1 MAVVGSLTFR
11 RVQHQTLFDGRR
23 LPPMETTEYIQVDRK
38 REEHRGAFGY
48 RLRPNGRDVY
58 RRTPQ
63 TALIKRCDLHR
74 AFLVNFEDREY
85 TTWPLQAFKTSEEMR
100 ANAET
105 VRQSPI
111 HTAPTVLVETE
122 TVDTGERR
130 DLFGRQARH
139 VITTR
144 RVTPLTG
151 STSRESDT
159 VTDGWYIDLDTSL
172 SCDPW
177 WWSAG
182 SGHAFLSVHKQGDEP
197 ERPELKNIG
206 DPERGFVVISRTTSG
221 GSVLELEVTHL
232 TTVAIDPALF
242 EVPTNFSLVE
252 QIRQE
257 PVPPLVIRLKQ
268 TYDRLKRRAR
278 VFA

>member
-1 MAVVGSLTFR
+1 MR
-11 RVQHQTLFDGRR
+11 R
-23 LPPMETTEYIQVDRK
+23 
-38 REEHRGAFGY
+38 
-48 RLRPNGRDVY
+48 
-58 RRTPQ
+58 
-63 TALIKRCDLHR
+63 
-74 AFLVNFEDREY
+74 
-85 TTWPLQAFKTSEEMR
+85 
-100 ANAET
+100 NAEADP
-105 VRQSPI
+105 QSHI
-111 HTAPTVLVETE
+111 YTSPTVLVETE

-139 VITTR
+139 VVTTR
-144 RVTPLTG
+144 RVTRLAG
-151 STSRESDT
+151 SKSPEGET

-177 WWSAG
+177 WWSSG
-182 SGHAFLSVHKQGDEP
+182 SGHAFASVHKQGDQP
-197 ERPELKNIG
+197 ERPEFKNFG
-206 DPERGFVVISRTTSG
+206 DPERGFVLISRTTSV

-242 EVPTNFSLVE
+242 EVPANFSLVE